1 MPTADRG
8 SDFRLVQI
16 PAEAAWRVGDVLLL
30 DRGRKGVGRWDC
42 GVGLL
47 DDPHRD
53 EVVEAVIADADDLV
67 GLGMQ
72 SLEFGVVDV

>member
-1 MPTADRG
+1 MMPTPDRG
-8 SDFRLVQI
+8 PDFRLVQTG
-16 PAEAAWRVGDVLLL
+16 WRIGDVLLL
-30 DRGRKGVGRWDC
+30 DRGRKGVGRCDG

-53 EVVEAVIADADDLV
+53 EVVEAVIADADKLV
-67 GLGMQ
+67 RLGMQ